1 MTPPSSARCPALL
14 VAAPASGQGKTTV
27 TAALARL
34 HARRGLQVRVF
45 KCGPDFLDPHWHQL
59 ASGAPVHQLDLW
71 MTGEADCARRLHA
84 AAQEADLI
92 LIEGVMGLFDGDP
105 SAADLAQRFDVPV
118 LAVVDASAMAG
129 TFGAL
134 AFGLQHYRPGLP
146 WAGVLAN
153 RVGSARHADM
163 LQAGLREPQDWLGAL
178 MPVTLKADVGVDV
191 GAARAAGA
199 LLPER
204 HLGLVAAHEL
214 LDSQQRLDAA
224 ADALAATPLGQMTA
238 QDLQRWAVDFP
249 APAHTAAVPALLAGR
264 TVAVA
269 RDAAFCFIYAANVQ
283 CLTHMGARVV
293 FFSPLHDAALPQ
305 CDAVWLPGG
314 YPELHAAQIAANT
327 GMQAS
332 LRAHVGTGKPLWAE
346 CGGMMALM
354 ESIALA
360 DGSTAPL
367 WGLLPGQVTMQKRL
381 AALGPQQLAVAGHT
395 LRGHTFHYSTCD
407 SSATVVA
414 RTARPGEVPAP
425 DAGEALYQQG
435 SIHASYFH
443 AWFPSSP
450 EAVAHLMGGVPL

>member
-1 MTPPSSARCPALL
+1 MTLPTTAAARSPALL
-14 VAAPASGQGKTTV
+14 IAAPASGQGKTTV

-34 HARRGLQVRVF
+34 HARQGRRVRVF

-71 MTGEADCARRLHA
+71 MTGQTDCAQRLHA

-105 SAADLAQRFDVPV
+105 SAADLAQHFGVRV

-134 AFGLQHYRPGLP
+134 AFGLRHYRQGLP

-163 LQAGLREPQDWLGAL
+163 LQGGLNDADDWMGAL
-178 MPVTLKADVGVDV
+178 MRVQP
-191 GAARAAGA
+191 GAAPGVGKAGAA

-214 LDSQQRLDAA
+214 ADSLERLDAA
-224 ADALAATPLGQMTA
+224 ADALAATPLGQMTLD
-238 QDLQRWAVDFP
+238 DLRRWSVDFP
-249 APAHTAAVPALLAGR
+249 APVQAAPVPPLLAGR

-283 CLTHMGARVV
+283 LLEQMGARVV
-293 FFSPLHDAALPQ
+293 FFSPMQDAALPH

-314 YPELHAAQIAANT
+314 YPELHTAQIAANT

-332 LRAHVGTGKPLWAE
+332 LCEHVAAGKALWAE
-346 CGGMMALM
+346 CGGMMALF
-354 ESIALA
+354 ESITLA
-360 DGSTAPL
+360 DGSSAPL
-367 WGLLPGQVTMQKRL
+367 WGLLPGRVTMQKRL
-381 AALGPQQLAVAGHT
+381 AALGPQQLNVAGHT
-395 LRGHTFHYSTCD
+395 LRGHTFHYSTSD
-407 SSATVVA
+407 SSAPVVA
-414 RTARPGEVPAP
+414 RTSRPGEAQVP

-435 SIHASYFH
+435 SLHASYFH

-450 EAVAHLMGGVPL
+450 GAVAHLLGGVPA